1 MSNVLTTDDLV
12 RWVSIIRAQR
22 RLPKVIDAVLL
33 DPDFAGKPLDDLV
46 LGRLKIRIEQML
58 DEGRVPELGELIS
71 IKVKLRRSDDDG
83 FLEAE
88 LYAADEVM
96 TSAGAQPRR

>member
-1 MSNVLTTDDLV
+1 MSNVLSDTDLI

-22 RLPKVIDAVLL
+22 RLPKVIDAVML
-33 DPDFAGKPLDDLV
+33 DPDFAGKPLDDLT
-46 LGRLKIRIEQML
+46 LGRLKIRIEQRL
-58 DEGRVPELGELIS
+58 DEGRVPELGELIP

-96 TSAGAQPRR
+96 TSTGAQPRR